1 MNIMKFKP
9 QDAYDLL
16 YLQYLATLSE
26 INQDSMARAIRNSD
40 WVWIGDVNGEIFGFW
55 GLIAPS
61 MLSDKAY
68 LWFFSTDALCKHIFR
83 FIRHSREVTNELLG
97 HYPILVG
104 HGRTD
109 DARSLRWLRW
119 CNAQFSEPQGDLIP
133 FEIRS
138 I

>member
-16 YLQYLATLSE
+16 YPQYLSMLSE
-26 INQDSMARAIRNSD
+26 FNQETMSRAIRNSD

-68 LWFFSTDALCKHIFR
+68 LWFMHTDALCKHTFR
-83 FIRHSREVTNELLG
+83 FVRHSRRVVTELLS

-104 HGRTD
+104 HCTTS
-109 DARSLRWLRW
+109 AVHSLQWVRW
-119 CNAQFSEPQGDLIP
+119 CGAQFGASQGDLIP
-133 FEIRS
+133 FEIRAS
-138 I
+138 